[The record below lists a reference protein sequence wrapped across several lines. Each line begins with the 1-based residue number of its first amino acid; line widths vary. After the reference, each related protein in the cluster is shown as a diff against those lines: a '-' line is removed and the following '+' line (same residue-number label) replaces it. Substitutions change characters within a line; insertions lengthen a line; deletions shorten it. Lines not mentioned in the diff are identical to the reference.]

1 MKSSGK
7 GGQISIEPINFIQG
21 RTLQDEFV
29 VVDEAQNLTPSEM
42 TMVATRVGEKAT
54 LVLTGDV
61 KQIRANEALDVGTN
75 GLTHVIKGMCGEPM
89 FGHITLTDSSGS
101 KLAQSV
107 ILRLQ

>member
-1 MKSSGK
+1 M
-7 GGQISIEPINFIQG
+7 
-21 RTLQDEFV
+21 

-61 KQIRANEALDVGTN
+61 KQIANEALDVGTN

-89 FGHITLTDSSGS
+89 FGHITLTDSVRS

-107 ILRLQ
+107 VLRLQ